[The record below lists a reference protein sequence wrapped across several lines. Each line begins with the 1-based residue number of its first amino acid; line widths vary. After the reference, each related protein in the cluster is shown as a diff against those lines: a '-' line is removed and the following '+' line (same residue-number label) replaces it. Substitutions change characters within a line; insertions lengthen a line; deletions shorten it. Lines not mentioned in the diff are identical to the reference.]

1 MARSLSVTSTAV
13 NSTLMFDARRCRFS
27 RASASAARTG
37 DSGGRFFAAGL
48 RARGAGAGAASPPS
62 NSKSSWM
69 AGAAAGFARRA
80 AAGELGEA
88 TLWDFGLFLFEG
100 ALGPEV
106 RRQMERVRPAGVE
119 WSYVDDDASPQPAVV
134 E

>member
-1 MARSLSVTSTAV
+1 MHKCVFGVR
-13 NSTLMFDARRCRFS
+13 
-27 RASASAARTG
+27 
-37 DSGGRFFAAGL
+37 GR
-48 RARGAGAGAASPPS
+48 AGAPEEVVDTPADLREGGLALHLVGTKPAQLRHVELHADGRLLFGRVEDDRLLRPRLHLAADD
-62 NSKSSWM
+62 
-69 AGAAAGFARRA
+69 
-80 AAGELGEA
+80 A

-119 WSYVDDDASPQPAVV
+119 WSYSDDAASPQPAVV

>member
-1 MARSLSVTSTAV
+1 MTSTAV
-13 NSTLMFDARRCRFS
+13 NSTLTFDARRWRFS

-48 RARGAGAGAASPPS
+48 RARGAGRVSSS

-80 AAGELGEA
+80 AGFRAG
-88 TLWDFGLFLFEG
+88 FGGG
-100 ALGPEV
+100 ASAASL
-106 RRQMERVRPAGVE
+106 
-119 WSYVDDDASPQPAVV
+119 SDDDSGAAGFRFLAAARGGAGSASL
-134 E
+134 